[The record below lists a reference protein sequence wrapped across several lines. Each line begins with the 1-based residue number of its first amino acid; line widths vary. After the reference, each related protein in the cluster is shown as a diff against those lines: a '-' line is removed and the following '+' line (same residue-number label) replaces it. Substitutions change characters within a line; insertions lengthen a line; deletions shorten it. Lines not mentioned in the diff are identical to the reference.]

1 MDTEYEEL
9 LRILADTQEELSAID
24 KRLEKI
30 TTLINTLTE
39 RRERILT
46 RLELLNNRKAKILDR

>member
-9 LRILADTQEELSAID
+9 LRILADTQEELSVID
-24 KRLEKI
+24 KRLEKV
-30 TTLINTLTE
+30 TTLTNTLTE

-46 RLELLNNRKAKILDR
+46 RLELLNNRKAKILGR